1 MPGQLYAVPTGTRV
15 SGYSDIIGETMSLPW
30 LERLHMLSIN
40 PDAATPQ
47 DIARMATNL
56 SDILRALEIAEITGV
71 PCRVTPL
78 FWDAIERAKREG
90 D

>member
-1 MPGQLYAVPTGTRV
+1 MP
-15 SGYSDIIGETMSLPW
+15 LPW
-30 LERLHMLSIN
+30 SEKINMLSIN
-40 PDAATPQ
+40 PDAATPK
-47 DIARMATNL
+47 DVVRMATNL
-56 SDILRALEIAEITGV
+56 SDILRALEIAEITGI